1 VNDPFEPQS
10 SSRRFM
16 TTHWTNVLSSRGETV
31 EAKQSLKELCDRYYA
46 PVFAFVDSYTNRDQN
61 ARDWTHAF
69 FATLLSGRS
78 LDSVVRERGK
88 FRSYLLGA
96 VKHFLADER
105 AKEKAEM
112 RGGLISHVS
121 IDDCDLSSAN
131 TALYSSMPP
140 DAYFDRQWAMSILQ
154 HSLTDL
160 EMELGREHSEK
171 FQLLRPWLG
180 GDSIEL
186 SQAEVASKLGI
197 SVEVVKTTI
206 HRWRKR
212 FKEIVKIH
220 IASTVSNVSEVDEE
234 LGYLIQALAADQ
246 PPDTPQT
253 E

>member
-1 VNDPFEPQS
+1 VNDPFEPHS

-16 TTHWTNVLSSRGETV
+16 TTHWTNVISSRGETV
-31 EAKQSLKELCDRYYA
+31 EAKQSLRELCDRYYA
-46 PVFAFVDSYTNRDQN
+46 PVFAFVESYTKRDQS

-69 FATLLSGRS
+69 FAILLSGKS
-78 LDSVVRERGK
+78 LDTVVRERGK

-105 AKEKAEM
+105 AKEKAEK
-112 RGGLISHVS
+112 RGGSVSHVS

-131 TALYSSMPP
+131 ANTYDSMPP
-140 DAYFDRQWAMSILQ
+140 DAYFDRQWAMSILH
-154 HSLTDL
+154 HSLSDL
-160 EMELGREHSEK
+160 ELELGREHSAK

-186 SQAEVASKLGI
+186 SQADVALKLGLSI
-197 SVEVVKTTI
+197 EVVKTTI

-212 FKEIVKIH
+212 FREITKIH

-234 LGYLIQALAADQ
+234 LGYLIDALS
-246 PPDTPQT
+246 TKSR